1 VCTDS
6 GKKVTL
12 PSEPADKQNRGLCVT
27 FLLFVLSAVVIEAIL
42 AFDQR
47 RERKRQASLPVTAKA
62 AEQVP
67 ETSSEGLLPLLEA
80 LDKHGRGA
88 TPQKAQPA
96 RDADLSPTDSAYNRE
111 NVRPE

>member
-1 VCTDS
+1 M
-6 GKKVTL
+6 
-12 PSEPADKQNRGLCVT
+12 T

-47 RERKRQASLPVTAKA
+47 RERKRQASLPVAPKA
-62 AEQVP
+62 ATIDPQ
-67 ETSSEGLLPLLEA
+67 TSSEGLLPLLKA

-88 TPQKAQPA
+88 TPDPMHSSH
-96 RDADLSPTDSAYNRE
+96 DADLSTTDSAYNRE

>member
-1 VCTDS
+1 
-6 GKKVTL
+6 
-12 PSEPADKQNRGLCVT
+12 VT
-27 FLLFVLSAVVIEAIL
+27 FLLLVLSAVVIEAIL

-47 RERKRQASLPVTAKA
+47 SERKRQAALPVAAKA
-62 AEQVP
+62 VEEVP
-67 ETSSEGLLPLLEA
+67 QTASEGLLPLLEA

-88 TPQKAQPA
+88 TPKAVQPA